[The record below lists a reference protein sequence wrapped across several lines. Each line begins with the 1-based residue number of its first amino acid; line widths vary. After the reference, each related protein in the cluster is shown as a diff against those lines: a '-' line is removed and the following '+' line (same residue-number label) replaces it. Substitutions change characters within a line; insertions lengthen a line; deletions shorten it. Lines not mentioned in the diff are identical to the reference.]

1 MISTLLATLATGFLP
16 TSIKV
21 EGGGYLRFALE
32 GRIVYS
38 KTANLV
44 SRDGRLSEASGATMM
59 PLFILPEGSNSV
71 QVGED
76 GTISIQSG
84 QIRKELGRLT
94 LAMFSAS
101 ESLASQGSY
110 LVARTRPKL
119 EYPGEGGSG
128 KLVHGNVQSANQLI
142 ASKPPTANRQPLT
155 NNPKLHTLNSLPFL
169 IIPEKVV
176 LTTTRMT
183 LDQFVQGDVPENLK
197 GRMRLADFGIAPK
210 GGFSTRI
217 TRSRIETKLLM
228 VGIEPKDA
236 RFQIPEVVEVCAPSQ
251 TIDAKT
257 VIAAALKA
265 VSEKSGSPV
274 ELKVEGTVEPYQ
286 APMGAIEFKTDSI
299 IERGNQILVAVAI
312 FVDGKRI
319 NSKQVT
325 FSVELAPIVIKAG
338 DLVKVE
344 MRASGI
350 SVEVTGRAK
359 KAGRVGESIEVEVM
373 LGEPAVR
380 TSHLAVIKAPGKVE
394 VKL

>member
-1 MISTLLATLATGFLP
+1 MITTLLATVATGFLS

-21 EGGGYLRFALE
+21 DGEGYLRFALE

-44 SRDGRLSEASGATMM
+44 SRDGRLSDSSGATVM
-59 PLFILPEGSNSV
+59 PLFMLPEGANSV

-76 GTISIQSG
+76 GTISIQVG
-84 QIRKELGRLT
+84 QSKRDIGRLT

-101 ESLASQGSY
+101 ESLATQGAY
-110 LVARTRPKL
+110 LVARSRPKL
-119 EYPGEGGSG
+119 EYPGEKGAG
-128 KLVHGNVQSANQLI
+128 KLVQSNTQSANQPI
-142 ASKPPTANRQPLT
+142 VSKPITSNRQPTTANNTPILT
-155 NNPKLHTLNSLPFL
+155 
-169 IIPEKVV
+169 IPEKVV

-183 LDQFVQGDVPENLK
+183 LDQFVQGEIPENLK
-197 GRMRLADFGIAPK
+197 SRMKLADFGTSPK
-210 GGFSTRI
+210 GGFSTKI

-257 VIAAALKA
+257 IIAAALKA

-286 APMGAIEFKTDSI
+286 APTGLVEFKTDSI
-299 IERGNQILVAVAI
+299 IERGNQILATIAI

-319 NSKQVT
+319 NSKQVI
-325 FSVELAPIVIKAG
+325 FSGELAPIVIKSG

-359 KAGRVGESIEVEVM
+359 KAGRVGESIEVEIM
-373 LGEPAVR
+373 LGEPAVK
-380 TSHLAVIKAPGKVE
+380 TSHLALIKGPGKVE